1 MKNGERI
8 DDSGAQVNV
17 SNSLIFCSRLS
28 ATIWSGFVMGNV
40 LPKLIWVVI
49 MDKFIDIVAFEAHD
63 TFAFL
68 TGSRSPLIQE
78 SR

>member
-1 MKNGERI
+1 
-8 DDSGAQVNV
+8 
-17 SNSLIFCSRLS
+17 
-28 ATIWSGFVMGNV
+28 MGNV